1 MLCSRR
7 VKLLKSSDY
16 SKLLEGLSYAG
27 HAIAR
32 GGVGHVGREDRA
44 RQGLMGEGS
53 VLTWASYK

>member
-1 MLCSRR
+1 M
-7 VKLLKSSDY
+7 KLLKSSDY